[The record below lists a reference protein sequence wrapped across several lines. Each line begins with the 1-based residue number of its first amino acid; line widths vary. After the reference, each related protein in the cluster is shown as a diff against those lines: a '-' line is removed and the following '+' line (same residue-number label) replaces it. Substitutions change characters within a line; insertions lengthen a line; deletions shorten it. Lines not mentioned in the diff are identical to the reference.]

1 MKGILPASCR
11 IIGYALLILSVFVPL
26 LMYMF
31 GMVDDTNLLYV
42 KMSMKLVIWLSLFMV
57 FLAKAKEEDAEAA
70 SLRSKAMQYALYVW
84 GVYYVV
90 LLVKG
95 AVEGDLQVADNSV
108 GIVYMVLN
116 VLVWEFFL
124 QKRRMEKMFRRK

>member
-1 MKGILPASCR
+1 MEGILPASCR

-26 LMYMF
+26 LMYLF
-31 GMVDDTNLLYV
+31 GMVDDTNLMYV
-42 KMSMKLVIWLSLFMV
+42 KMSMKLVICLSLFMV

-84 GVYYVV
+84 GLYYIV

>member
-42 KMSMKLVIWLSLFMV
+42 KMRMKLVIWLSLFMV

-84 GVYYVV
+84 GLYYIV

>member
-42 KMSMKLVIWLSLFMV
+42 KMRMKLVIWLSLFMV

-84 GVYYVV
+84 GLYYIV

-124 QKRRMEKMFRRK
+124 QKRRMENMFRRK

>member
-84 GVYYVV
+84 GLYYIV

-108 GIVYMVLN
+108 EIVYMVLN

>member
-84 GVYYVV
+84 GLYYIV

-124 QKRRMEKMFRRK
+124 LKRRMEKMFRRK

>member
-84 GVYYVV
+84 GLYYIV

-116 VLVWEFFL
+116 VLVWGFFL

>member
-57 FLAKAKEEDAEAA
+57 FLAKAKEEDADAA

-84 GVYYVV
+84 GLYYIV

>member
-11 IIGYALLILSVFVPL
+11 IIGYVLLILSVFVPL

-84 GVYYVV
+84 GLYYIV

>member
-26 LMYMF
+26 LMYLF

-84 GVYYVV
+84 GLYYIV

>member
-11 IIGYALLILSVFVPL
+11 IIGYAILILSVFVPL

-84 GVYYVV
+84 GLYYIV

>member
-57 FLAKAKEEDAEAA
+57 FLAKAKEEDAEVA

-84 GVYYVV
+84 GLYYIV

>member
-84 GVYYVV
+84 GLYYIV

>member
-1 MKGILPASCR
+1 MKGILPVPCR
-11 IIGYALLILSVFVPL
+11 VIGYALLILSVFVPL

-31 GMVDDTNLLYV
+31 GMVDDSNLLYI

-70 SLRSKAMQYALYVW
+70 SLRSKAMKYALYVW
-84 GVYYVV
+84 GVYYIV

-95 AVEGDLQVADNSV
+95 AIEGDLQIADNSV
-108 GIVYMVLN
+108 GIVYMVFN
-116 VLVWEFFL
+116 VLGWEFFM

>member
-57 FLAKAKEEDAEAA
+57 FLAKAKEEGAEAA

-84 GVYYVV
+84 GLYYIV

>member
-84 GVYYVV
+84 GLYYIV

-108 GIVYMVLN
+108 GIVYMLS
-116 VLVWEFFL
+116 LIHI
-124 QKRRMEKMFRRK
+124 

>member
-31 GMVDDTNLLYV
+31 GLVDDTNLLYV

-84 GVYYVV
+84 GLYYIV

>member
-84 GVYYVV
+84 GLYYIV

-95 AVEGDLQVADNSV
+95 AVEEDLQVADNSV

>member
-84 GVYYVV
+84 GLYYIV

-95 AVEGDLQVADNSV
+95 AVEGDLQVTDNSV

>member
-84 GVYYVV
+84 GLYYIV

-95 AVEGDLQVADNSV
+95 AVDGDLQVADNSV

>member
-57 FLAKAKEEDAEAA
+57 FLAKAKEEDADAV

-84 GVYYVV
+84 GLYYIV

>member
-1 MKGILPASCR
+1 MKGILPAPCR

-84 GVYYVV
+84 GLYYIV

>member
-1 MKGILPASCR
+1 MKGVLPASCR

-84 GVYYVV
+84 GLYYIV

>member
-42 KMSMKLVIWLSLFMV
+42 KMSMKLIIWLSLFMV

-84 GVYYVV
+84 GLYYIV

>member
-1 MKGILPASCR
+1 MKGILPVPCR
-11 IIGYALLILSVFVPL
+11 IVGYALLILSVFIPL

-31 GMVDDTNLLYV
+31 GMVDDGNLLYV

-57 FLAKAKEEDAEAA
+57 FLTKAKEEDAEAA
-70 SLRSKAMQYALYVW
+70 SLRSKAMKYALYAW
-84 GVYYVV
+84 GVYYIVV
-90 LLVKG
+90 LVKG
-95 AVEGDLQVADNSV
+95 TLEGDVQLADNSV

-116 VLVWEFFL
+116 VLCLEFFM

>member
-1 MKGILPASCR
+1 MKGILPVSCR

-84 GVYYVV
+84 GLYYIV

>member
-42 KMSMKLVIWLSLFMV
+42 KMSMKLVIWLSLFIV

-84 GVYYVV
+84 GLYYIV

>member
-84 GVYYVV
+84 GLYYIV

-124 QKRRMEKMFRRK
+124 QKRRMEKIFRRK

>member
-42 KMSMKLVIWLSLFMV
+42 KMSMKLGIWLSLFMV

-84 GVYYVV
+84 GLYYIV

-124 QKRRMEKMFRRK
+124 QKRRMKKMFRRK

>member
-70 SLRSKAMQYALYVW
+70 FLRSKAMQYALYVW
-84 GVYYVV
+84 GLYYIV

>member
-1 MKGILPASCR
+1 MKGILPVPCR

-31 GMVDDTNLLYV
+31 GMVDDSNLLYL

-70 SLRSKAMQYALYVW
+70 SLRSKAMKYALYVW
-84 GVYYVV
+84 GVYYIV

-95 AVEGDLQVADNSV
+95 AIEGDLQIADNSV
-108 GIVYMVLN
+108 GIVYMVFN
-116 VLVWEFFL
+116 VLGWEFFM

>member
-84 GVYYVV
+84 GLYYII

>member
-1 MKGILPASCR
+1 MKGILPVPCR
-11 IIGYALLILSVFVPL
+11 MIGYALLILSVFVPL

-31 GMVDDTNLLYV
+31 GMVDDSNLLFV

-70 SLRSKAMQYALYVW
+70 SLRSKAMKYALYVW

-95 AVEGDLQVADNSV
+95 AMEGDLQAADNSV

-124 QKRRMEKMFRRK
+124 QKRRMEKTFRRK

>member
-84 GVYYVV
+84 GLYYIV

-95 AVEGDLQVADNSV
+95 AVEGALQVADNSV

>member
-42 KMSMKLVIWLSLFMV
+42 KMRMKLVIWLSLFMV

-84 GVYYVV
+84 GLYYIV

-116 VLVWEFFL
+116 VLVWEFSM

>member
-84 GVYYVV
+84 GLYYIV

-124 QKRRMEKMFRRK
+124 QKRRMENMFRRK

>member
-42 KMSMKLVIWLSLFMV
+42 KMSMKLVIWLSLFIV

-84 GVYYVV
+84 GLYYIV

-108 GIVYMVLN
+108 EIVYMVLN